1 MSADAKLV
9 LCFAVPIVV
18 ALTVALAVLTVMVWL
33 YRRRCDALTAA
44 NTRLHRNLKISNRR
58 TRRAESVLCLL
69 DAQRE
74 ADADTAKKE
83 LNVARSLR
91 RQAERQ
97 VKDLQKRQA
106 V

>member
-1 MSADAKLV
+1 MNEKLILACLIPV
-9 LCFAVPIVV
+9 LV
-18 ALTVALAVLTVMVWL
+18 ALVIAVAVLAVMVWL
-33 YRRRCDALTAA
+33 YRRRCDALTAV
-44 NTRLHRNLKISNRR
+44 NSRLHRKLKVSNRR

-69 DAQRE
+69 DVQRE
-74 ADADTAKKE
+74 ADADTAQKE

>member
-1 MSADAKLV
+1 MSADAKMI
-9 LCFAVPIVV
+9 LCIAVPVTVV
-18 ALTVALAVLTVMVWL
+18 LTIAVAVLAVMVWL

-44 NTRLHRNLKISNRR
+44 NNRLHRKLKVSNRR

-69 DAQRE
+69 DVQRE

-97 VKDLQKRQA
+97 VRDLQKRQA

>member
-1 MSADAKLV
+1 MSEKLILACLIPV
-9 LCFAVPIVV
+9 LV
-18 ALTVALAVLTVMVWL
+18 ALVIAVAVLAVMVWL

-44 NTRLHRNLKISNRR
+44 NNRLHRKLKVSNRR

-69 DAQRE
+69 DVQRE
-74 ADADTAKKE
+74 TDADTAKKE